1 MSRRKTKPSSI
12 LLDLID
18 RLKSEKN
25 HLRMFLKG
33 FEPNNSQEKIDRRIQ
48 ILDHKIQTI
57 IDDMTIYPFSD

>member
-33 FEPNNSQEKIDRRIQ
+33 LEPNNSQEKIDRRIQ
-48 ILDHKIQTI
+48 ILNHKIQTT